1 MAKILPAEIVAALR
15 GSSVHLAVQGAYLF
29 DRVWQVPVVCED
41 VVWFKGQRSGS
52 AALTE
57 MMGQD
62 RKGTPNSRL
71 RAKGLLS
78 VLPDPYWPDIEVL
91 REAGRRISANRR
103 RLTTSRF
110 DIVDFGSREAWEV
123 KPNKPDA
130 IEDGRRQ
137 LAERIEMFNAETK
150 AVKELDNRTGAV
162 RRDTY
167 GWKARPLRPGISWS
181 PPADDIYVGL
191 RTYVR
196 IKRLTTN
203 PSHKHAG
210 LIVYD
215 VYRDG
220 KRERD
225 AKKWDDTLEALK
237 EEIYVQIANRNLMID
252 VAQPVSAVMAI
263 AALTY
268 IAGSALT
275 GRALAAAKTEA
286 DVATLPAKIEA
297 ISSVAQAGG
306 KTEALKNLSV
316 AAMLVGA
323 GKASSANPSDIA
335 ETNESIWAK
344 VQAVKGYLW
353 DMFTSD
359 KDTREWWDTYRG
371 TPFQLAAANPL
382 VPRSTDQQPLTEKT
396 PELAKPSQSAILPD
410 WARVKE
416 DDDMQDL
423 ALRLARRLQYGAPE
437 NSPTF
442 RMQVQV
448 VHAWLEGFSRRLGG
462 LRPALNALGVSD
474 KLNPQDEQQREA
486 IAGMIFGG
494 SPDAVLSVNRH
505 TAIWD
510 WYLWE
515 DPDILQRM
523 IYEPEVFDQAGDQL
537 GDGREY
543 PDWRELI

>member
-1 MAKILPAEIVAALR
+1 MLPAEVVAALR

-29 DRVWQVPVVCED
+29 DRVWHVPVVCED
-41 VVWFKGQRSGS
+41 VVWFKGQRSGT

-62 RKGTPNSRL
+62 RKGTPASRL
-71 RAKGLLS
+71 RAKGLLAA
-78 VLPDPYWPDIEVL
+78 LPDPYWPDVEVL
-91 REAGRRISANRR
+91 REAGIRISANRR

-110 DIVDFGSREAWEV
+110 DVVDLGSREAWEI
-123 KPNKPDA
+123 KPNNPQA
-130 IEDGRRQ
+130 IQDGRRQ
-137 LAERIEMFNAETK
+137 LAERIQMFNAVTN
-150 AVKELDNRTGAV
+150 AVKELDDRTGAV
-162 RRDTY
+162 RRDAY
-167 GWKARPLRPGISWS
+167 GWTARPLRPGVSWA

-196 IKRLTTN
+196 IKRLTTD
-203 PSHKHAG
+203 PSHENAG

-268 IAGSALT
+268 VAGSALT

-286 DVATLPAKIEA
+286 EVAALPAQIQQFGTAVQTGATAEA
-297 ISSVAQAGG
+297 VRNFSAA
-306 KTEALKNLSV
+306 AL
-316 AAMLVGA
+316 MVGA
-323 GKASSANPSDIA
+323 GKAGAASPADIA
-335 ETNESIWAK
+335 ATNETVWAK

-353 DMFTSD
+353 DTFTTD

-371 TPFQLAAANPL
+371 TPFRLSAANPL
-382 VPRSTDQQPLTEKT
+382 VPRLGAERPLAA
-396 PELAKPSQSAILPD
+396 PAPDRPKPPQAAAVPD

-416 DDDMQDL
+416 DDDVQDL
-423 ALRLARRLQYGAPE
+423 ALRLARRLQYGAPGE
-437 NSPTF
+437 SPTF

-448 VHAWLEGFSRRLGG
+448 VSAWLDGLSRRLGG
-462 LRPALNALGVSD
+462 LRQALNALGVSE
-474 KLNPQDEQQREA
+474 KLDPRDGSQRET
-486 IAGMIFGG
+486 IAAAIFGG
-494 SPDAVLSVNRH
+494 SPDAVLSVNRQ

-515 DPDILQRM
+515 DPDILKRM
-523 IYEPEVFDQAGDQL
+523 VYEPEAFGQAGEQL

-543 PDWRELI
+543 PDWRDIVQ